1 MNTSITSDNET
12 VNSLLSLTNT
22 YDSVD
27 ISGVSE
33 VIGTSAEIASLKDS
47 GNFTG
52 LNLSG
57 IITTK

>member
-1 MNTSITSDNET
+1 MNTSITSNSET

-47 GNFTG
+47 GNFAG